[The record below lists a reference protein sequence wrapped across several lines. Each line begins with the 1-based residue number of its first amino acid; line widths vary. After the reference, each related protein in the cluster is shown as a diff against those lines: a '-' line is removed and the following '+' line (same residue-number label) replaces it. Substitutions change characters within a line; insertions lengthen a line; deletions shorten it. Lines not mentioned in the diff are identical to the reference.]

1 MIDRDVQHATPNS
14 VMMGRRHLAEYLDVS
29 IRTIDRLDAAGKLP
43 LALRIGG
50 AKRWP
55 RDVIEDWIRLGCP
68 HRREDVEHDRW

>member
-1 MIDRDVQHATPNS
+1 MNDPIPMPARTAIAFFDRSSLAS
-14 VMMGRRHLAEYLDVS
+14 HLEVS

-43 LALRIGG
+43 SAIRIGG

-68 HRREDVEHDRW
+68 HRREDVEHDR